1 MPEAITCERERESSV
16 LLAKEKNQ
24 MSRLRGAQQ
33 ETVDSLRGFKAP
45 KSEATVPYG
54 LLRAAR
60 KSGSLNLTSRNL
72 TEVPANVYRL
82 NVDTPEEAR
91 GDASFSSSDRWW
103 EQTDLTKLLLSS
115 NRLSGLSE
123 DIRLLP
129 ALATLDLHDNR
140 LQTLPTALGE
150 LRDLQELR
158 LSHNQLKSLPVELF
172 SLKKLRSLTL
182 QQNLLEA
189 LPEEIGQLEALT
201 QLDLSDNL
209 LTELPSG
216 LGRVGRLQNLQ
227 LCRNKLI
234 RLPESLA
241 LLTNV
246 KLLDCSGNQLS
257 HLPACLSQ
265 MAALEQLYLRHNKLR
280 QLPPL
285 RAPKLKEL
293 YVGNNQLESV
303 SGEQASDWSALS
315 VLELRDNKIRT
326 LPEQLAALVGLTR
339 LDLTNND
346 IGTLPAW
353 LALLPDLNILLL
365 EGNPLRGIR
374 RDLLTKG
381 TKEILQYLRG
391 RIKEEPDGAVD
402 TPTAMTLPSQAVVD
416 VRNVKAL
423 KSLTYSDRKAE
434 SIPEQLF
441 AAAAD
446 VAVTSVDFSKNLLS
460 QVPPRLAEMRDCLTD
475 LNLAF
480 NRLNACQLLCSLP
493 NLLHLDLRNNQ
504 LRDLPSQLK
513 NLSKLHSVVLN
524 YNKFSAFPEVLYH
537 MPSLESILLGN
548 NQVGGHLDPDR
559 LMALSRLS
567 TLDLSNN
574 DLLNVPPRLGLCTSL
589 RCLKLEGNPFRT
601 PRAAIVAKGT
611 DAVMEYLRDRIPAD
625 QHTLTAASS

>member
-1 MPEAITCERERESSV
+1 
-16 LLAKEKNQ
+16 

-33 ETVDSLRGFKAP
+33 ETSDSLRGFRTP
-45 KSEATVPYG
+45 KSEPTVPYG

-60 KSGSLNLTSRNL
+60 KSGSLNLTNRNL

-91 GDASFSSSDRWW
+91 GDASFSASDRWW

-129 ALATLDLHDNR
+129 ALATLDLHDNQ
-140 LQTLPTALGE
+140 LQTLPAALGE

-158 LSHNQLKSLPVELF
+158 LSHNQLKSLPLELF

-189 LPEEIGQLEALT
+189 LPEELRELEGLT

-216 LGRVGRLQNLQ
+216 LGRLGRLQKLQ
-227 LCRNKLI
+227 VCRNKLSL
-234 RLPESLA
+234 LPDSLA

-246 KLLDCSGNQLS
+246 KLLDFSGNRLS
-257 HLPACLSQ
+257 HVPACLSQ

-285 RAPKLKEL
+285 RAPALKEL

-303 SGEQASDWSALS
+303 AGEQASDWSALS

-326 LPEQLAALVGLTR
+326 LPDQLATLAGLTR
-339 LDLTNND
+339 LDLANND

-353 LALLPDLNILLL
+353 LGLLPDLNILLL

-381 TKEILQYLRG
+381 TKEVLRYLRG

-402 TPTAMTLPSQAVVD
+402 TPTAMTLPGQAVVD
-416 VRNVKAL
+416 VRNVKTL

-434 SIPEQLF
+434 SIPDELF

-446 VAVTSVDFSKNLLS
+446 VAVTSADFSKNLLS
-460 QVPPRLAEMRDCLTD
+460 RVPPRLAETRASLTD
-475 LNLAF
+475 LSLAF
-480 NRLNACQLLCSLP
+480 NRLSDCQLLCSLP

-504 LRDLPSQLK
+504 LRDLPAELK
-513 NLSKLHSVVLN
+513 NLSKLHSVLLN
-524 YNKFSAFPEVLYH
+524 YNKLSAFPEVLYH
-537 MPSLESILLGN
+537 MPSLESVLLGN
-548 NQVGGHLDPDR
+548 NQVGGVDPAR

-574 DLLNVPPRLGLCTSL
+574 DLLNVPPQLGLCTSL

-611 DAVMEYLRDRIPAD
+611 DAVMEYLRSRIPAD
-625 QHTLTAASS
+625 RHTLTASS